1 MGAAIL
7 LEGCL
12 GMLETDAEEDMSG
25 ICAKL
30 INDNGREH
38 EQGTE
43 MLSIKRQGTQSL
55 ACGLWWK
62 EGG

>member
-1 MGAAIL
+1 
-7 LEGCL
+7 
-12 GMLETDAEEDMSG
+12 MLETDAEEDMSG

-55 ACGLWWK
+55 ACGLWWR